1 MIQPK
6 SKTGEWRMNCAAL
19 EGRQHLPRNSGQ
31 SFTMGYTRK
40 HWGCRFSISYQRRRL
55 WGRGNIVGRGMEK
68 QMSRV
73 GTRSSRP
80 GNGACVEANV
90 EWLVRARLWRWGL
103 GDWMRGS
110 TQSSRWWQIKQNSA
124 MAEYRVTGT
133 REEGAG
139 LQPFEKLQCKS
150 SAESLKYDETTE

>member
-1 MIQPK
+1 
-6 SKTGEWRMNCAAL
+6 MNYATL
-19 EGRQHLPRNSGQ
+19 EGRQRLPRNSGK
-31 SFTMGYTRK
+31 SFMMGYTQK
-40 HWGCRFSISYQRRRL
+40 HSGCRFSMSYHRRKL

-73 GTRSSRP
+73 GIRSSLP
-80 GNGACVEANV
+80 GNVACVAANV

-110 TQSSRWWQIKQNSA
+110 PQSSRWWKIKQNSD

-139 LQPFEKLQCKS
+139 AVPFEKLLCKS
-150 SAESLKYDETTE
+150 SVESLKYDETTE